1 MRTKA
6 TRTLLVAFCA
16 LAVIA
21 RAATWTDDFDG
32 AELKDDWS
40 FRDIPDGTTTV
51 EIVDNALWMTVP
63 NGNFGHLVPG
73 RPMLE
78 REVPSG
84 MRAISISAA
93 FNTEPDL
100 PQDAWHGLFIL
111 GDDVMD
117 WAVLG
122 FAGESAGAQKGIV
135 GSMFAGPV
143 WEDKGHPETNMD
155 VPFQLKLEKVDEN
168 YTGYLRQTDA
178 DAWVQLG
185 NTWTHDLDPVSV
197 GIGFI
202 NSWGGKTVSLVTEW
216 FSVEGEGIAP
226 LSVDPA
232 GKLAA
237 RWGDI
242 KRSSR

>member
-1 MRTKA
+1 M
-6 TRTLLVAFCA
+6 
-16 LAVIA
+16 
-21 RAATWTDDFDG
+21 
-32 AELKDDWS
+32 
-40 FRDIPDGTTTV
+40 

-168 YTGYLRQTDA
+168 YKAPWPTFMGNSNRTSMSSTDLPLKMRQL
-178 DAWVQLG
+178 WKKQL
-185 NTWTHDLDPVSV
+185 TK
-197 GIGFI
+197 ICF
-202 NSWGGKTVSLVTEW
+202 
-216 FSVEGEGIAP
+216 
-226 LSVDPA
+226 
-232 GKLAA
+232 
-237 RWGDI
+237 
-242 KRSSR
+242 